1 MSKLFK
7 DKKEYY
13 SLRKFKGVG
22 LASAL
27 VGLSFMSQGVLA
39 EETSVVS
46 PISSSD
52 SVVVS
57 SQADDK
63 EKIEGDVKPTIEV
76 VSPMI
81 TVTPL
86 KETVENKDNLKETVE
101 NKDNLKETAGANK
114 PEEVDVVK
122 PSAES
127 VEEGDKHFITS
138 VLFSE
143 SKPVLEGAVE
153 TSELKE
159 KELVEKLDSS
169 YPKTEAVSTDSAQS
183 TRSRRGKRS
192 TTESPSSTIDLPLSY
207 GSATLPMTFPSVT
220 ETTKIDYTTSS
231 NPSLESDNS
240 DKKVYN
246 NQIESIEKVSTAN
259 KDRHRFRITLKDGQA
274 IPPGGKLVL
283 ATIGGGS
290 PISKE
295 LVIGSETV
303 GTVTEYR
310 PSIDG
315 SKSFKDSLKS
325 STTVKEYVDT
335 FEKMGANNLPVTSLV
350 LEFNSNFSKYNVN
363 RLVEFEINSNTT
375 NLVDYSLVRKR
386 GLSGSSNAVVDSSGT
401 SHTLEKRFTS
411 YLLNPYDSK
420 GIALDT
426 TKSYISV
433 KDAPKGT
440 PVSNE
445 LTIGMDWG
453 YATKPNY
460 LDTVYTPATG
470 SFKVSNRESSAD
482 SIIARKGSL
491 LTYRLPD
498 DSLFATSKY
507 SVGDIVSVTYLDNVL
522 NEERVS
528 SNRFTD
534 TDTDNYVN
542 VEKPAADSSQN
553 RKGFAKFKLVERT
566 DKGYKWELLEDIS
579 MKNSTFY
586 MNTES
591 LTPVEFRSDW
601 VSKFGE
607 TNLKR
612 FLEGTTRSAS
622 SYLGKEQLKA
632 YVTWTSNGVTK
643 DVSTD
648 GLINKN
654 TNLILGESTTGT
666 LKVVHKSDTGEILK
680 AESVVADNK
689 PWYTPVTIDP
699 QNFDGYQFKRSSE
712 VLSTIVGSGTRT
724 IELIYAKPSERVSKE
739 PIPVT
744 YVVDNT
750 KDGNYRNEVV
760 GTPKITTTRTE
771 YIYSADTRT
780 STSKETVTV
789 QEGTPTVVTLGTKPT
804 TEVTYQDFTT
814 RYVADPTRT
823 AGEKF
828 TETAGV
834 RGTTTTE
841 TTYSVNKETG
851 VVTPTKGQP
860 VVVAPKEAV
869 VKVGT
874 KPTVTETSIPVTTK
888 YKADN
893 SIDFGKEE
901 VESQGQAGTR
911 TTTAP
916 KVLNTTNG
924 MVSDGQ
930 PTTKETPI
938 TPKVVKKGTKPKV
951 VETPVNFDT
960 VYEADET
967 KGKGVRTDKV
977 VGVQGKVITTTTYTL
992 NETTGVVTAN
1002 NPTERREE
1010 PTNKVITVGTAPTVT
1025 TKRIAYGVEY
1035 QRDDTVSATSPST
1048 RVQDG
1053 VDGEKRT
1060 TTTYSVN
1067 PKTGVVTDN
1076 SPVETTVAPKP
1087 QIEKLG
1093 TKPEDIITTQ
1103 DFKRTFVADEN
1114 KDLGYR
1120 QVETQGIAGKTVVH
1134 RTYTLPD
1141 NVPPR
1146 EDTSGIGINYEFAV
1160 AIPHD
1165 SEPEVTAPV
1174 TEVTRVGVKPKVE
1187 TQTIAVT
1194 TKYIADESLEF
1205 GKVVATEKGS
1215 EGRVVTTTTYTMNPT
1230 DGTTTAN
1237 KPTVDTTPM
1246 VQRVVKVGVK
1256 KKVVETP
1263 IEFTTRYERDE
1274 TAEAG
1279 KKTPS
1284 VSGIA
1289 GTIITTTTY
1298 TMNPTTGVVTENPST
1313 TVREEPTTAVV
1324 KVGTKEK
1331 VEVTPIPSPVRYESD
1346 TSMEKGSPN
1355 KETKGVDGSST
1366 VTTTYSVDSKTG
1378 FVTETVGSP
1387 IVVKATETVVKVGAK
1402 SKVVVTPIPVEV
1414 EEVVDPDLFEG
1425 DEKVTSNGK
1434 AGSTTTTTEYVV
1446 NPKTG
1451 EITEKDPVVSTVP
1464 MEKKVVHK
1472 GTKKRKAS
1480 VTISYVLKE
1489 TGAALGSATV
1499 LENQQVGSPYNTSVK
1514 VFEPKVEVSE
1524 LPDRTITKT
1533 TTYVLEKEP
1542 ENKSGIVTE
1551 KGVSVVYTYRAM
1563 VREEVVMKESKLTV
1577 NFVLEGSGEK
1587 LHESLVKE
1595 GVRVGDPYVTEPL
1608 ALQDKVEK
1616 RVERNKEVITT
1627 TRYELV
1633 AAPNNAQGTISV
1645 GGTVVDYFYRAVVT
1659 VDEYPTVPNDAPK
1672 TDLPEYT
1679 SSIGTPGIPEVH
1691 DKPTYLG
1698 HVGTPGDSE
1707 VHELP
1712 EFKGGVVPNDAPKV
1726 EIPAYDNG
1734 VVPNYAPIHEVPEY
1748 NEPLGSVPSDA
1759 PQFELPEFKGGV
1771 VPNDAPILEKPEYK
1785 IPTVSEEP
1793 TQPVVPVV
1801 ETPQPQPQ
1809 PQAPQQ
1815 PFVAKE
1821 LPNTG
1826 TSESDKLVALSGF
1839 GLLGLLGLGLNKRKE
1854 D

>member
-76 VSPMI
+76 VNPMI
-81 TVTPL
+81 TVTP
-86 KETVENKDNLKETVE
+86 LKETVE

-433 KDAPKGT
+433 NDAPKGT

-528 SNRFTD
+528 SNRF

-654 TNLILGESTTGT
+654 TNLILGENTTGT

-851 VVTPTKGQP
+851 IVTPTKGQP

-901 VESQGQAGTR
+901 VESQGQVGTR
-911 TTTAP
+911 TTTTP

-930 PTTKETPI
+930 PTTKETPM

-1002 NPTERREE
+1002 NPTERREN
-1010 PTNKVITVGTAPTVT
+1010 PTNKVVTIGTAPTVA
-1025 TKRIAYGVEY
+1025 TKRIAHGVEY
-1035 QRDDTVSATSPST
+1035 QRDDTVSASAAPT
-1048 RVQDG
+1048 RVQNG

-1060 TTTYSVN
+1060 TTTYNVN
-1067 PKTGVVTDN
+1067 PTTGLITEN
-1076 SPVETTVAPKP
+1076 KPVETTVASKP

-1093 TKPEDIITTQ
+1093 TKPEDIVTTQ

-1120 QVETQGIAGKTVVH
+1120 QIETQGVRGKTVVH
-1134 RTYTLPD
+1134 RTYTLPE
-1141 NVPPR
+1141 NVPPV
-1146 EDTSGIGINYEFAV
+1146 EDTGQAINYEFAV

-1165 SEPEVTAPV
+1165 SEPVVTDPV
-1174 TEVTRVGVKPKVE
+1174 NEVTRVGVKPKVE

-1194 TKYIADESLEF
+1194 TKYIADENLEF
-1205 GKVVATEKGS
+1205 GKVVETEKGS

-1274 TAEAG
+1274 TADAG

-1284 VSGIA
+1284 VSGVA
-1289 GTIITTTTY
+1289 GKTITTTTY

-1313 TVREEPTTAVV
+1313 TVREEPTTAV
-1324 KVGTKEK
+1324 
-1331 VEVTPIPSPVRYESD
+1331 I
-1346 TSMEKGSPN
+1346 
-1355 KETKGVDGSST
+1355 
-1366 VTTTYSVDSKTG
+1366 
-1378 FVTETVGSP
+1378 
-1387 IVVKATETVVKVGAK
+1387 KVGAK

-1414 EEVVDPDLFEG
+1414 EEVADPELFEG

-1451 EITEKDPVVSTVP
+1451 EITEKDPVVSIIP
-1464 MEKKVVHK
+1464 MEKKIVHK
-1472 GTKKRKAS
+1472 GTKKRKAT
-1480 VTISYVLKE
+1480 VTISYVLKDN
-1489 TGAALGSATV
+1489 GSSLGSPTV

-1608 ALQDKVEK
+1608 ALKDKVEK

-1633 AAPNNAQGTISV
+1633 ETPSNAKGAISV
-1645 GGTVVDYFYRAVVT
+1645 GGTAVDYFYRAVVK
-1659 VDEYPTVPNDAPK
+1659 VDEYPTIPNNAPK

-1679 SSIGTPGIPEVH
+1679 NPIGTPGIPEVH

-1707 VHELP
+1707 VHDLP
-1712 EFKGGVVPNDAPKV
+1712 EFNGGVVPHDAPKV

-1748 NEPLGSVPSDA
+1748 TEPLGFVPSDA

-1793 TQPVVPVV
+1793 KQPAVPVV
-1801 ETPQPQPQ
+1801 EIPQSQPQ

-1815 PFVAKE
+1815 QFVAKE

-1826 TSESDKLVALSGF
+1826 TSDSDKLVALSGV
-1839 GLLGLLGLGLNKRKE
+1839 GLLGLLGFSFKKRKE

>member
-1 MSKLFK
+1 MG
-7 DKKEYY
+7 DKSTGSVKVKYILDTGEVLKE
-13 SLRKFKGVG
+13 VN
-22 LASAL
+22 
-27 VGLSFMSQGVLA
+27 LA
-39 EETSVVS
+39 ENQPWDTHTVV
-46 PISSSD
+46 
-52 SVVVS
+52 
-57 SQADDK
+57 
-63 EKIEGDVKPTIEV
+63 
-76 VSPMI
+76 
-81 TVTPL
+81 
-86 KETVENKDNLKETVE
+86 
-101 NKDNLKETAGANK
+101 
-114 PEEVDVVK
+114 
-122 PSAES
+122 
-127 VEEGDKHFITS
+127 
-138 VLFSE
+138 
-143 SKPVLEGAVE
+143 
-153 TSELKE
+153 
-159 KELVEKLDSS
+159 
-169 YPKTEAVSTDSAQS
+169 
-183 TRSRRGKRS
+183 
-192 TTESPSSTIDLPLSY
+192 DLP
-207 GSATLPMTFPSVT
+207 
-220 ETTKIDYTTSS
+220 E
-231 NPSLESDNS
+231 
-240 DKKVYN
+240 
-246 NQIESIEKVSTAN
+246 
-259 KDRHRFRITLKDGQA
+259 
-274 IPPGGKLVL
+274 
-283 ATIGGGS
+283 
-290 PISKE
+290 
-295 LVIGSETV
+295 
-303 GTVTEYR
+303 
-310 PSIDG
+310 
-315 SKSFKDSLKS
+315 
-325 STTVKEYVDT
+325 
-335 FEKMGANNLPVTSLV
+335 
-350 LEFNSNFSKYNVN
+350 
-363 RLVEFEINSNTT
+363 
-375 NLVDYSLVRKR
+375 
-386 GLSGSSNAVVDSSGT
+386 
-401 SHTLEKRFTS
+401 
-411 YLLNPYDSK
+411 
-420 GIALDT
+420 
-426 TKSYISV
+426 
-433 KDAPKGT
+433 
-440 PVSNE
+440 
-445 LTIGMDWG
+445 
-453 YATKPNY
+453 
-460 LDTVYTPATG
+460 
-470 SFKVSNRESSAD
+470 
-482 SIIARKGSL
+482 
-491 LTYRLPD
+491 
-498 DSLFATSKY
+498 
-507 SVGDIVSVTYLDNVL
+507 
-522 NEERVS
+522 
-528 SNRFTD
+528 
-534 TDTDNYVN
+534 
-542 VEKPAADSSQN
+542 
-553 RKGFAKFKLVERT
+553 
-566 DKGYKWELLEDIS
+566 
-579 MKNSTFY
+579 
-586 MNTES
+586 
-591 LTPVEFRSDW
+591 
-601 VSKFGE
+601 KFGE
-607 TNLKR
+607 AMLYSTSETGLPNTFVGIGDRTITITYKNPISEEISETPPTKKYVLDNSK
-612 FLEGTTRSAS
+612 EGT
-622 SYLGKEQLKA
+622 YK
-632 YVTWTSNGVTK
+632 
-643 DVSTD
+643 
-648 GLINKN
+648 
-654 TNLILGESTTGT
+654 
-666 LKVVHKSDTGEILK
+666 
-680 AESVVADNK
+680 
-689 PWYTPVTIDP
+689 
-699 QNFDGYQFKRSSE
+699 
-712 VLSTIVGSGTRT
+712 
-724 IELIYAKPSERVSKE
+724 
-739 PIPVT
+739 
-744 YVVDNT
+744 
-750 KDGNYRNEVV
+750 NEVV
-760 GTPKITTTRTE
+760 GTPNKVVR
-771 YIYSADTRT
+771 
-780 STSKETVTV
+780 TVTYKFNKDNGWSEDV
-789 QEGTPTVVTLGTKPT
+789 EDYIDVPGTPTVVTLGTKPT
-804 TEVTYQDFTT
+804 TEVTYQDFSTT
-814 RYVADPTRT
+814 YVADPTRT

-834 RGTTTTE
+834 RGTTTVE

-851 VVTPTKGQP
+851 EVTPTKGQP
-860 VVVAPKEAV
+860 VVVAPRNAV

-874 KPTVTETSIPVTTK
+874 KPTVTEKPINFTT
-888 YKADN
+888 
-893 SIDFGKEE
+893 
-901 VESQGQAGTR
+901 
-911 TTTAP
+911 
-916 KVLNTTNG
+916 L
-924 MVSDGQ
+924 
-930 PTTKETPI
+930 
-938 TPKVVKKGTKPKV
+938 
-951 VETPVNFDT
+951 
-960 VYEADET
+960 YEADET

-977 VGVQGKVITTTTYTL
+977 AGVQGKVITTTTYTL
-992 NETTGVVTAN
+992 DESTGNVTAN

-1010 PTNKVITVGTAPTVT
+1010 PTNKVVTVGTAPTVT

-1053 VDGEKRT
+1053 VDGEKRIT
-1060 TTTYSVN
+1060 VTYSVN
-1067 PKTGVVTDN
+1067 PTSGVVTDN
-1076 SPVETTVAPKP
+1076 APVETTVAPKP

-1093 TKPEDIITTQ
+1093 TKPEDIVTTQ

-1114 KDLGYR
+1114 KDLGHR
-1120 QVETQGIAGKTVVH
+1120 QVETQGVAGKTVVH

-1146 EDTSGIGINYEFAV
+1146 EETSGIGINYEFAV

-1165 SEPEVTAPV
+1165 SEPVVTDPV
-1174 TEVTRVGVKPKVE
+1174 NEVTRVGVKPKVE
-1187 TQTIAVT
+1187 IQTIAVT

-1205 GKVVATEKGS
+1205 GKVVETEKGS

-1230 DGTTTAN
+1230 DGTSTAN
-1237 KPTVDTTPM
+1237 KPTVETTPM

-1748 NEPLGSVPSDA
+1748 NEPLGSVPSDT

-1771 VPNDAPILEKPEYK
+1771 VPNDAPILEKPKYK

-1793 TQPVVPVV
+1793 KQPVVPVV
-1801 ETPQPQPQ
+1801 EIPQSQLQ

-1815 PFVAKE
+1815 HFVAKE

-1826 TSESDKLVALSGF
+1826 TSDSDKLVALSGV
-1839 GLLGLLGLGLNKRKE
+1839 GLLGLLGFSFKKRKE
-1854 D
+1854 N

>member
-1 MSKLFK
+1 MSKMFR

-13 SLRKFKGVG
+13 SLRKFKGIG

-27 VGLSFMSQGVLA
+27 VGLAFLSPSVLA
-39 EETSVVS
+39 EETATPSAPAGEVGVVA
-46 PISSSD
+46 PTTEPNKVETTNTSSTSE
-52 SVVVS
+52 S
-57 SQADDK
+57 SK
-63 EKIEGDVKPTIEV
+63 
-76 VSPMI
+76 
-81 TVTPL
+81 
-86 KETVENKDNLKETVE
+86 VENNSVAPEV
-101 NKDNLKETAGANK
+101 ANVGNTSLVTGGSAK
-114 PEEVDVVK
+114 PEEVAKPAEVVTPEVSVSPVTPSSPKAEESSQDAK
-122 PSAES
+122 PALNEGTTKPNKQDS
-127 VEEGDKHFITS
+127 VE
-138 VLFSE
+138 
-143 SKPVLEGAVE
+143 
-153 TSELKE
+153 
-159 KELVEKLDSS
+159 SS
-169 YPKTEAVSTDSAQS
+169 QPA
-183 TRSRRGKRS
+183 RSRRGKRDVSSSEES
-192 TTESPSSTIDLPLSY
+192 TTGNIKLFGLD
-207 GSATLPMTFPSVT
+207 GDNATLVPATGREVVT
-220 ETTKIDYTTSS
+220 AIDYTDGS
-231 NPSLESDNS
+231 NPQKAPVGDN
-240 DKKVYN
+240 YN
-246 NQIESIEKVSTAN
+246 NQISKVEILSTSTS
-259 KDRHRFRITLKDGQA
+259 RVRVRVSLVDGET
-274 IPPGGKLVL
+274 IPEGGKIQL
-283 ATIGGGS
+283 ASLGASSFDSNKLLMNSTVVGS
-290 PISKE
+290 GLISASSPNNK
-295 LVIGSETV
+295 LSP
-303 GTVTEYR
+303 R
-310 PSIDG
+310 
-315 SKSFKDSLKS
+315 KDLESSLKS
-325 STTVKEYVDT
+325 AATVEEYLSILKGLKRFDYPVS
-335 FEKMGANNLPVTSLV
+335 MINLTMNSSFSSYNKNRV
-350 LEFNSNFSKYNVN
+350 LEFELTTTSSTIYDSLALKSEDLSKDGIYNSVGSLERPSKETLGYIINPYDNSKIMNLRPFSGGASVHTPYKDSRPVNDNLKMLDSSSFSVSSLPYFLTSANLYPLNGLGIDGGVPSSTRNRLSAGDYIKTSLTNDSIFKSDISHKVGDVVEVSVRNSSPSKISVESSQRFSDTDKYVVEKITTTGYSYEDTKVRL
-363 RLVEFEINSNTT
+363 RLVELT
-375 NLVDYSLVRKR
+375 
-386 GLSGSSNAVVDSSGT
+386 
-401 SHTLEKRFTS
+401 
-411 YLLNPYDSK
+411 
-420 GIALDT
+420 DT
-426 TKSYISV
+426 TI
-433 KDAPKGT
+433 
-440 PVSNE
+440 
-445 LTIGMDWG
+445 
-453 YATKPNY
+453 
-460 LDTVYTPATG
+460 
-470 SFKVSNRESSAD
+470 
-482 SIIARKGSL
+482 
-491 LTYRLPD
+491 
-498 DSLFATSKY
+498 
-507 SVGDIVSVTYLDNVL
+507 
-522 NEERVS
+522 
-528 SNRFTD
+528 
-534 TDTDNYVN
+534 
-542 VEKPAADSSQN
+542 
-553 RKGFAKFKLVERT
+553 
-566 DKGYKWELLEDIS
+566 KWELLDDVKLTKDQLYMGLNREFFNYSLREDWIS
-579 MKNSTFY
+579 RFGKDSLLNYLKSGGDPSKYTDNSKFK
-586 MNTES
+586 
-591 LTPVEFRSDW
+591 LTSEFSENGTPHSKDSYGSISRNPNIVWGDKSTGSVKVKYVLDTGELLKEVNLVENQPWDTRTVVDLPE
-601 VSKFGE
+601 KFGE
-607 TNLKR
+607 AMLYSTSETGLPNTLVGIGDRTITVTYKNPISEEISETPPTKKYV
-612 FLEGTTRSAS
+612 LDNSKEGT
-622 SYLGKEQLKA
+622 YK
-632 YVTWTSNGVTK
+632 
-643 DVSTD
+643 
-648 GLINKN
+648 
-654 TNLILGESTTGT
+654 
-666 LKVVHKSDTGEILK
+666 
-680 AESVVADNK
+680 
-689 PWYTPVTIDP
+689 
-699 QNFDGYQFKRSSE
+699 
-712 VLSTIVGSGTRT
+712 
-724 IELIYAKPSERVSKE
+724 
-739 PIPVT
+739 
-744 YVVDNT
+744 
-750 KDGNYRNEVV
+750 NEVV
-760 GTPKITTTRTE
+760 GTPNKVVR
-771 YIYSADTRT
+771 
-780 STSKETVTV
+780 TVTYKFNKDSGWSEDIEDYIDV
-789 QEGTPTVVTLGTKPT
+789 PGTPTVVTLGTKPT

-851 VVTPTKGQP
+851 IVTPTKGQP
-860 VVVAPKEAV
+860 VVVAPKDAV

-901 VESQGQAGTR
+901 VESQGQVGTR
-911 TTTAP
+911 TTTTP

-930 PTTKETPI
+930 PTTKETPM

-1002 NPTERREE
+1002 NPTERREN
-1010 PTNKVITVGTAPTVT
+1010 PTNKVVTIGTAPTVA
-1025 TKRIAYGVEY
+1025 TKRIAHGVEY
-1035 QRDDTVSATSPST
+1035 QRDDTVSASAAPT
-1048 RVQDG
+1048 RVQNG

-1060 TTTYSVN
+1060 TTTYNVN
-1067 PKTGVVTDN
+1067 PTTGLITEN
-1076 SPVETTVAPKP
+1076 KPVETTVASKP

-1093 TKPEDIITTQ
+1093 TKPEDIVTTQ

-1120 QVETQGIAGKTVVH
+1120 QIETQGVRGKTVVH
-1134 RTYTLPD
+1134 RTYTLPE
-1141 NVPPR
+1141 NVPPV
-1146 EDTSGIGINYEFAV
+1146 EDNGQAINYEFAV

-1165 SEPEVTAPV
+1165 SEPVVTVPV
-1174 TEVTRVGVKPKVE
+1174 NEVTRVGVKPKVE

-1194 TKYIADESLEF
+1194 TKYIADENLEF
-1205 GKVVATEKGS
+1205 GKVVETEKGS

-1274 TAEAG
+1274 TADAG

-1284 VSGIA
+1284 VSGVA
-1289 GTIITTTTY
+1289 GKTITTTTY

-1313 TVREEPTTAVV
+1313 TVREEPTTAV
-1324 KVGTKEK
+1324 
-1331 VEVTPIPSPVRYESD
+1331 I
-1346 TSMEKGSPN
+1346 
-1355 KETKGVDGSST
+1355 
-1366 VTTTYSVDSKTG
+1366 
-1378 FVTETVGSP
+1378 
-1387 IVVKATETVVKVGAK
+1387 KVGAK

-1414 EEVVDPDLFEG
+1414 EEVADPELFEG

-1451 EITEKDPVVSTVP
+1451 EITEKDPVVSIIP
-1464 MEKKVVHK
+1464 MEKKIVHK
-1472 GTKKRKAS
+1472 GTKKRKAT
-1480 VTISYVLKE
+1480 VTISYVLKDN
-1489 TGAALGSATV
+1489 GSSLGSPTV

-1608 ALQDKVEK
+1608 ALKDKVEK

-1633 AAPNNAQGTISV
+1633 ETPSNAKGAISV
-1645 GGTVVDYFYRAVVT
+1645 GGTAVDYFYRAVVK
-1659 VDEYPTVPNDAPK
+1659 VDEYPTIPNDAPK

-1679 SSIGTPGIPEVH
+1679 NPIGTPGIPEVH

-1712 EFKGGVVPNDAPKV
+1712 EFNGGVVPNDAPKV

-1748 NEPLGSVPSDA
+1748 TEPLGFVPSDA

-1793 TQPVVPVV
+1793 KQPAVPVV
-1801 ETPQPQPQ
+1801 EIPQSQPQ

-1815 PFVAKE
+1815 QFVAKE

-1826 TSESDKLVALSGF
+1826 TSDSDKLVALSGV
-1839 GLLGLLGLGLNKRKE
+1839 GLLGLLGFSFKKRKE

>member
-1 MSKLFK
+1 MKFK

-27 VGLSFMSQGVLA
+27 VGLVFLSPSVLA
-39 EETSVVS
+39 EETVNPSAPVGEVGVVAHTAEPNKVETS
-46 PISSSD
+46 NTLTSSESSKVENIS
-52 SVVVS
+52 
-57 SQADDK
+57 
-63 EKIEGDVKPTIEV
+63 
-76 VSPMI
+76 
-81 TVTPL
+81 VTP
-86 KETVENKDNLKETVE
+86 EV
-101 NKDNLKETAGANK
+101 ANIGNTSTTSEGSVK
-114 PEEVDVVK
+114 PEEVAKPAEVVNPKVSVSPVTPSSPKAEESSQDAK
-122 PSAES
+122 PALNEGTTEPNKQDS
-127 VEEGDKHFITS
+127 VE
-138 VLFSE
+138 
-143 SKPVLEGAVE
+143 
-153 TSELKE
+153 
-159 KELVEKLDSS
+159 SS
-169 YPKTEAVSTDSAQS
+169 QP

-192 TTESPSSTIDLPLSY
+192 TSESPSSTIDLPLSY
-207 GSATLPMTFPSVT
+207 GNVTLPMTFPSVT

-259 KDRHRFRITLKDGQA
+259 KDSHRFRIKLKDGQA

-303 GTVTEYR
+303 GKVTEYR

-315 SKSFKDSLKS
+315 GKSFKDSLKS

-433 KDAPKGT
+433 NDAPKGT

-534 TDTDNYVN
+534 TDNYVN

-566 DKGYKWELLEDIS
+566 DKGYKWELIEDIS

-607 TNLKR
+607 ANLKR

-654 TNLILGESTTGT
+654 TNLILGENTTGT

-739 PIPVT
+739 PISVT

-851 VVTPTKGQP
+851 IVTPTKGQP

-911 TTTAP
+911 TTTTP

-930 PTTKETPI
+930 PTTKETPM

-1002 NPTERREE
+1002 NPTERREN
-1010 PTNKVITVGTAPTVT
+1010 PTNKVVTIGTAPTVA
-1025 TKRIAYGVEY
+1025 TKRIAHGVEY
-1035 QRDDTVSATSPST
+1035 QRDDTVSASAAPT
-1048 RVQDG
+1048 RVQNG

-1060 TTTYSVN
+1060 TTTYNVN
-1067 PKTGVVTDN
+1067 PTTGLITEN
-1076 SPVETTVAPKP
+1076 KPVETTVASKP

-1093 TKPEDIITTQ
+1093 TKPEDIVTTQ

-1120 QVETQGIAGKTVVH
+1120 QIETQGVQGKTVVH
-1134 RTYTLPD
+1134 RTYTLPE
-1141 NVPPR
+1141 NVPPV
-1146 EDTSGIGINYEFAV
+1146 EDNGQAINYEFAV
-1160 AIPHD
+1160 AIPRD
-1165 SEPEVTAPV
+1165 SEPVVTAPV
-1174 TEVTRVGVKPKVE
+1174 NEIVRVGAKDKVVTEKLEPKV
-1187 TQTIAVT
+1187 VY
-1194 TKYIADESLEF
+1194 TKDS
-1205 GKVVATEKGS
+1205 TREKGS
-1215 EGRVVTTTTYTMNPT
+1215 ENVTETGKAGTKVTTTTYTVNEKTGKVEEHVGQPVVT
-1230 DGTTTAN
+1230 NATNT
-1237 KPTVDTTPM
+1237 
-1246 VQRVVKVGVK
+1246 VVKVAAKDKVTYVK
-1256 KKVVETP
+1256 KGNDVVKVTTVYTVNETNGTITEQSSEEVVTKDGAKDKVVTEKLELKVVYTKDS
-1263 IEFTTRYERDE
+1263 TREKGSE
-1274 TAEAG
+1274 NVTEKG
-1279 KKTPS
+1279 K
-1284 VSGIA
+1284 A
-1289 GTIITTTTY
+1289 GTKVTTTTY
-1298 TMNPTTGVVTENPST
+1298 TVNEKTGKVEEHVGEPVLTNATNTIVKVAAQDKVTYVKKGND
-1313 TVREEPTTAVV
+1313 VV
-1324 KVGTKEK
+1324 KVTT
-1331 VEVTPIPSPVRYESD
+1331 VYTV
-1346 TSMEKGSPN
+1346 N
-1355 KETKGVDGSST
+1355 ETNGNITEQSS
-1366 VTTTYSVDSKTG
+1366 
-1378 FVTETVGSP
+1378 
-1387 IVVKATETVVKVGAK
+1387 
-1402 SKVVVTPIPVEV
+1402 
-1414 EEVVDPDLFEG
+1414 EEVVEQN
-1425 DEKVTSNGK
+1425 VTPTNNTRVDG
-1434 AGSTTTTTEYVV
+1434 
-1446 NPKTG
+1446 
-1451 EITEKDPVVSTVP
+1451 PV
-1464 MEKKVVHK
+1464 
-1472 GTKKRKAS
+1472 
-1480 VTISYVLKE
+1480 Y
-1489 TGAALGSATV
+1489 SA
-1499 LENQQVGSPYNTSVK
+1499 PI
-1514 VFEPKVEVSE
+1514 
-1524 LPDRTITKT
+1524 R
-1533 TTYVLEKEP
+1533 
-1542 ENKSGIVTE
+1542 
-1551 KGVSVVYTYRAM
+1551 
-1563 VREEVVMKESKLTV
+1563 
-1577 NFVLEGSGEK
+1577 
-1587 LHESLVKE
+1587 
-1595 GVRVGDPYVTEPL
+1595 
-1608 ALQDKVEK
+1608 
-1616 RVERNKEVITT
+1616 
-1627 TRYELV
+1627 
-1633 AAPNNAQGTISV
+1633 
-1645 GGTVVDYFYRAVVT
+1645 
-1659 VDEYPTVPNDAPK
+1659 
-1672 TDLPEYT
+1672 
-1679 SSIGTPGIPEVH
+1679 
-1691 DKPTYLG
+1691 
-1698 HVGTPGDSE
+1698 
-1707 VHELP
+1707 
-1712 EFKGGVVPNDAPKV
+1712 VVPTAVN
-1726 EIPAYDNG
+1726 N
-1734 VVPNYAPIHEVPEY
+1734 
-1748 NEPLGSVPSDA
+1748 LGSVQSKVDI
-1759 PQFELPEFKGGV
+1759 GSTNV
-1771 VPNDAPILEKPEYK
+1771 EKES
-1785 IPTVSEEP
+1785 V
-1793 TQPVVPVV
+1793 
-1801 ETPQPQPQ
+1801 
-1809 PQAPQQ
+1809 
-1815 PFVAKE
+1815 

-1826 TSESDKLVALSGF
+1826 GGDSSVLS
-1839 GLLGLLGLGLNKRKE
+1839 LLGGLSLTSILGLSSKKRKDE
-1854 D
+1854 K

>member
-63 EKIEGDVKPTIEV
+63 EKIEGDVKPIIEV

-81 TVTPL
+81 TVTP
-86 KETVENKDNLKETVE
+86 LKETVE

-433 KDAPKGT
+433 NDAPKGT

-528 SNRFTD
+528 SNRF

-654 TNLILGESTTGT
+654 TNLILGENTTGT

-851 VVTPTKGQP
+851 IVTPT
-860 VVVAPKEAV
+860 
-869 VKVGT
+869 
-874 KPTVTETSIPVTTK
+874 
-888 YKADN
+888 
-893 SIDFGKEE
+893 
-901 VESQGQAGTR
+901 
-911 TTTAP
+911 
-916 KVLNTTNG
+916 
-924 MVSDGQ
+924 
-930 PTTKETPI
+930 

-1002 NPTERREE
+1002 NPTERREN
-1010 PTNKVITVGTAPTVT
+1010 PTNKVVTIGTAPTVA
-1025 TKRIAYGVEY
+1025 TKRIAHGVEY
-1035 QRDDTVSATSPST
+1035 QRDDTVSASAAPT
-1048 RVQDG
+1048 RVQNG

-1060 TTTYSVN
+1060 TTTYNVN
-1067 PKTGVVTDN
+1067 PTTGLITEN
-1076 SPVETTVAPKP
+1076 KPVETTVASKP

-1093 TKPEDIITTQ
+1093 TKPEGIVTTQ

-1114 KDLGYR
+1114 KNLGYR
-1120 QVETQGIAGKTVVH
+1120 QIETQGVRGKTVVH
-1134 RTYTLPD
+1134 RTYTLPE
-1141 NVPPR
+1141 NVPPV
-1146 EDTSGIGINYEFAV
+1146 EDNGQAINYEFAV

-1165 SEPEVTAPV
+1165 SEPVVTDPV
-1174 TEVTRVGVKPKVE
+1174 NEVTRVGVKPKVE

-1194 TKYIADESLEF
+1194 TKYIADENLEF
-1205 GKVVATEKGS
+1205 GKVVETEKGS

-1274 TAEAG
+1274 TADAG

-1284 VSGIA
+1284 VSGVA
-1289 GTIITTTTY
+1289 GKTITTTTY

-1313 TVREEPTTAVV
+1313 TVREEPTTAV
-1324 KVGTKEK
+1324 
-1331 VEVTPIPSPVRYESD
+1331 I
-1346 TSMEKGSPN
+1346 
-1355 KETKGVDGSST
+1355 
-1366 VTTTYSVDSKTG
+1366 
-1378 FVTETVGSP
+1378 
-1387 IVVKATETVVKVGAK
+1387 KVGAK

-1414 EEVVDPDLFEG
+1414 EEVADPELFEG

-1451 EITEKDPVVSTVP
+1451 EITEKDPVVSIIP
-1464 MEKKVVHK
+1464 MEKKIVHK
-1472 GTKKRKAS
+1472 GTKKRKAT
-1480 VTISYVLKE
+1480 VTISYVLKDN
-1489 TGAALGSATV
+1489 GSSLGSPTV

-1608 ALQDKVEK
+1608 ALKDKVEK

-1633 AAPNNAQGTISV
+1633 ETPSNAKGAISV
-1645 GGTVVDYFYRAVVT
+1645 GGTAVDYFYRAVVK
-1659 VDEYPTVPNDAPK
+1659 VDEYPTIPNDAPK

-1679 SSIGTPGIPEVH
+1679 NPIGTPGIPEVH

-1712 EFKGGVVPNDAPKV
+1712 EFNGGVVPNDAPKV

-1748 NEPLGSVPSDA
+1748 TEPLGFVPSDA

-1793 TQPVVPVV
+1793 KQPAVPVV
-1801 ETPQPQPQ
+1801 EIPQSQPQ

-1815 PFVAKE
+1815 QFVAKE

-1826 TSESDKLVALSGF
+1826 TSDSDKLVALSGV
-1839 GLLGLLGLGLNKRKE
+1839 GLLGLLGFSFKKRKE

>member
-27 VGLSFMSQGVLA
+27 VGLAFLSPSVMA
-39 EETSVVS
+39 EEVATSNTPTGDVSVVS
-46 PISSSD
+46 SSSETAPVTSENTIVGTTNTTSEAVKEGSVVSETVVANNSATTVTDKPVEISSS
-52 SVVVS
+52 VVS
-57 SQADDK
+57 DSTKVESPKLEEAPLDK
-63 EKIEGDVKPTIEV
+63 QTFEGTLTDKSNEPT
-76 VSPMI
+76 VSEP
-81 TVTPL
+81 
-86 KETVENKDNLKETVE
+86 N
-101 NKDNLKETAGANK
+101 
-114 PEEVDVVK
+114 
-122 PSAES
+122 
-127 VEEGDKHFITS
+127 
-138 VLFSE
+138 
-143 SKPVLEGAVE
+143 
-153 TSELKE
+153 
-159 KELVEKLDSS
+159 
-169 YPKTEAVSTDSAQS
+169 QS
-183 TRSRRGKRS
+183 IRSRRGKRDVS
-192 TTESPSSTIDLPLSY
+192 SSSIPMRTYYSSTEY
-207 GSATLPMTFPSVT
+207 VT
-220 ETTKIDYTTSS
+220 TDSSNIQEVNKIDYTTSK
-231 NPSLESDNS
+231 NPSPVEA
-240 DKKVYN
+240 DKGIYN
-246 NQIESIEKVSTAN
+246 NQIESIEQLPAN
-259 KDRHRFRITLKDGQA
+259 NQDVYRFRVKLKDGES
-274 IPPGGKLVL
+274 IPDGGKLLLSSLGLKGPVSADL
-283 ATIGGGS
+283 FIGTD
-290 PISKE
+290 K
-295 LVIGSETV
+295 V
-303 GTVTEYR
+303 GAIKTYSADYNPDSITER
-310 PSIDG
+310 LNNV
-315 SKSFKDSLKS
+315 KD
-325 STTVKEYVDT
+325 VDSYIAL
-335 FEKMGANNLPVTSLV
+335 FESMKPTDQPLTSLV
-350 LEFNSNFSKYNVN
+350 FEFNKQFSAYNKNRVVEFELNWSKYNVVN
-363 RLVEFEINSNTT
+363 RLIKSKDSANNVITGTNGVEHTPEK
-375 NLVDYSLVRKR
+375 SLK
-386 GLSGSSNAVVDSSGT
+386 G
-401 SHTLEKRFTS
+401 
-411 YLLNPYDSK
+411 YLLNPYDTK
-420 GIALDT
+420 AITAGTTVNLVQLDSPPQT
-426 TKSYISV
+426 FSYANNLWIS
-433 KDAPKGT
+433 
-440 PVSNE
+440 S
-445 LTIGMDWG
+445 DWVG
-453 YATKPNY
+453 VTKPYYFDDFFISAPTKFEVLNRD
-460 LDTVYTPATG
+460 LSSSPIVGHANDT
-470 SFKVSNRESSAD
+470 FKFEVPEN
-482 SIIARKGSL
+482 
-491 LTYRLPD
+491 
-498 DSLFATSKY
+498 SLFATTGY
-507 SVGDIVSVTYLDNVL
+507 NVGDIVELDGRDFTTPKKEVTPD
-522 NEERVS
+522 
-528 SNRFTD
+528 RFTNSNKFATTKTGEYKTRKIKVRFQLVEK
-534 TDTDNYVN
+534 TDRSYTWKLVDDLVLENAQLDMN
-542 VEKPAADSSQN
+542 VEKLFPFQP
-553 RKGFAKFKLVERT
+553 RR
-566 DKGYKWELLEDIS
+566 
-579 MKNSTFY
+579 
-586 MNTES
+586 
-591 LTPVEFRSDW
+591 DW
-601 VSKFGE
+601 MSRFGE
-607 TNLKR
+607 NKLKEFLSGTSRNGSPYLTNNQLQST
-612 FLEGTTRSAS
+612 LTTNIGGVVKS
-622 SYLGKEQLKA
+622 STGKGE
-632 YVTWTSNGVTK
+632 
-643 DVSTD
+643 
-648 GLINKN
+648 IHKN
-654 TNLILGESTTGT
+654 VNILFGEATTGSV
-666 LKVVHKSDTGEILK
+666 KVVHKTDAGVTLK
-680 AESVVADNK
+680 EEVVATNK
-689 PWYTPVTIDP
+689 PWYTPINLDP
-699 QNFDGYQFKRSSE
+699 STFEGYQFVSSSE
-712 VLSTIVGSGTRT
+712 TLSTLVGQGDRT
-724 IELIYAKPSERVSKE
+724 IELVYAKPSETVDRDYLPTKY
-739 PIPVT
+739 I
-744 YVVDNT
+744 VDNT
-750 KDGNYRNEVV
+750 KDGTYRNIVEGSPTV
-760 GTPKITTTRTE
+760 TTVRKE
-771 YIYSADTRT
+771 YIYSPTTRT
-780 STSKETVTV
+780 STPKYTTTKV
-789 QEGTPTVVTLGTKPT
+789 EGRPMVVTIGSKPT
-804 TEVTYQDFTT
+804 TEVTYQDFSTT
-814 RYVADPTRT
+814 YVADPTRT

-834 RGTTTTE
+834 RGTTTVE

-860 VVVAPKEAV
+860 VVVAPRNAV

-874 KPTVTETSIPVTTK
+874 KPTVTETTIPVTTK
-888 YKADN
+888 YKADT

-901 VESQGQAGTR
+901 VESQGQVGTR
-911 TTTAP
+911 TTTVP
-916 KVLNTTNG
+916 KVLNTQDG
-924 MVSDGQ
+924 AVSDGQ
-930 PTTKETPI
+930 PTTQETPM
-938 TPKVVKKGTKPKV
+938 TPKVVKKGTKPTVTEKSI
-951 VETPVNFDT
+951 NFTT

-977 VGVQGKVITTTTYTL
+977 AGAQGKVITTTTYTL
-992 NETTGVVTAN
+992 NESTGNVTAN
-1002 NPTERREE
+1002 SPTERREE
-1010 PTNKVITVGTAPTVT
+1010 PKNKVVTVGTAPTVT

-1060 TTTYSVN
+1060 TVTYSVN
-1067 PKTGVVTDN
+1067 PTSGVVTDN

-1093 TKPEDIITTQ
+1093 TKPEDIVTTQ
-1103 DFKRTFVADEN
+1103 DFKRTFVADETKN
-1114 KDLGYR
+1114 LGYR

-1146 EDTSGIGINYEFAV
+1146 EETSGIGINYEFAV

-1165 SEPEVTAPV
+1165 SEPEITAPV
-1174 TEVTRVGVKPKVE
+1174 NEVTRVGVKPKVE

-1205 GKVVATEKGS
+1205 GKVVETEKGS

-1230 DGTTTAN
+1230 AGTTAAN

-1274 TAEAG
+1274 TADAG

-1284 VSGIA
+1284 VSGVA
-1289 GTIITTTTY
+1289 GKTITTTTY
-1298 TMNPTTGVVTENPST
+1298 TMNPTTGIVTENPST
-1313 TVREEPTTAVV
+1313 TVREEPTTA
-1324 KVGTKEK
+1324 
-1331 VEVTPIPSPVRYESD
+1331 
-1346 TSMEKGSPN
+1346 
-1355 KETKGVDGSST
+1355 
-1366 VTTTYSVDSKTG
+1366 
-1378 FVTETVGSP
+1378 
-1387 IVVKATETVVKVGAK
+1387 VVKVGAK

-1414 EEVVDPDLFEG
+1414 EEVADPELFEE

-1608 ALQDKVEK
+1608 ALKDKVEK

-1633 AAPNNAQGTISV
+1633 ETPSNAKGAISV

-1659 VDEYPTVPNDAPK
+1659 VDEYPTIPNDAPK

-1679 SSIGTPGIPEVH
+1679 NPIGTPGIPEVH

-1712 EFKGGVVPNDAPKV
+1712 EFKGGVVPNDAPRV

-1748 NEPLGSVPSDA
+1748 NEPIGSVPSDA

-1793 TQPVVPVV
+1793 KQPVAPVV

-1809 PQAPQQ
+1809 PQVPQQ

-1826 TSESDKLVALSGF
+1826 TSESDKLVALSGL
-1839 GLLGLLGLGLNKRKE
+1839 GLLGLLGFGFKKRKE

>member
-1 MSKLFK
+1 MGVNISEVSKPKERLVIDALKLDTSDRNSNISTKPYFLTSAFAPYPSSFNILLGVPSDTKVRLSAGDYVKATLSDNNIFK
-7 DKKEYY
+7 PDIKYK
-13 SLRKFKGVG
+13 VG
-22 LASAL
+22 D
-27 VGLSFMSQGVLA
+27 
-39 EETSVVS
+39 VVS
-46 PISSSD
+46 
-52 SVVVS
+52 VS
-57 SQADDK
+57 NFQY
-63 EKIEGDVKPTIEV
+63 
-76 VSPMI
+76 
-81 TVTPL
+81 TPA
-86 KETVENKDNLKETVE
+86 KETY
-101 NKDNLKETAGANK
+101 
-114 PEEVDVVK
+114 
-122 PSAES
+122 
-127 VEEGDKHFITS
+127 
-138 VLFSE
+138 
-143 SKPVLEGAVE
+143 
-153 TSELKE
+153 E
-159 KELVEKLDSS
+159 KSPRFTDSS
-169 YPKTEAVSTDSAQS
+169 RY
-183 TRSRRGKRS
+183 
-192 TTESPSSTIDLPLSY
+192 
-207 GSATLPMTFPSVT
+207 FT
-220 ETTKIDYTTSS
+220 ETTNYSESSS
-231 NPSLESDNS
+231 N
-240 DKKVYN
+240 
-246 NQIESIEKVSTAN
+246 
-259 KDRHRFRITLKDGQA
+259 
-274 IPPGGKLVL
+274 
-283 ATIGGGS
+283 GS
-290 PISKE
+290 PKVR
-295 LVIGSETV
+295 L
-303 GTVTEYR
+303 
-310 PSIDG
+310 
-315 SKSFKDSLKS
+315 
-325 STTVKEYVDT
+325 
-335 FEKMGANNLPVTSLV
+335 
-350 LEFNSNFSKYNVN
+350 
-363 RLVEFEINSNTT
+363 RLVELT
-375 NLVDYSLVRKR
+375 
-386 GLSGSSNAVVDSSGT
+386 
-401 SHTLEKRFTS
+401 
-411 YLLNPYDSK
+411 
-420 GIALDT
+420 DT
-426 TKSYISV
+426 TI
-433 KDAPKGT
+433 
-440 PVSNE
+440 
-445 LTIGMDWG
+445 
-453 YATKPNY
+453 
-460 LDTVYTPATG
+460 
-470 SFKVSNRESSAD
+470 
-482 SIIARKGSL
+482 
-491 LTYRLPD
+491 
-498 DSLFATSKY
+498 
-507 SVGDIVSVTYLDNVL
+507 
-522 NEERVS
+522 
-528 SNRFTD
+528 
-534 TDTDNYVN
+534 
-542 VEKPAADSSQN
+542 
-553 RKGFAKFKLVERT
+553 
-566 DKGYKWELLEDIS
+566 KWELLDDI
-579 MKNSTFY
+579 KL
-586 MNTES
+586 EKEKLS
-591 LTPVEFRSDW
+591 LSLNGSEGELFSYKLRDDW
-601 VSKFGE
+601 VSRFGSSELLAYLKTGKYNGKTNFEGVDKF
-607 TNLKR
+607 K
-612 FLEGTTRSAS
+612 TTFEFSENS
-622 SYLGKEQLKA
+622 TPK
-632 YVTWTSNGVTK
+632 TSVVYGAISENVNIVYG
-643 DVSTD
+643 D
-648 GLINKN
+648 
-654 TNLILGESTTGT
+654 STTGSVKVKYVLDDGT
-666 LKVVHKSDTGEILK
+666 VLKEVVL
-680 AESVVADNK
+680 AENK
-689 PWYTPVTIDP
+689 PWDTKVTVDLPPKFGDAVLYETSETGLSNTLVGTTDRTIIVTYKKPV
-699 QNFDGYQFKRSSE
+699 SE
-712 VLSTIVGSGTRT
+712 VIR
-724 IELIYAKPSERVSKE
+724 SEPPKLVYKADETKE
-739 PIPVT
+739 
-744 YVVDNT
+744 
-750 KDGNYRNEVV
+750 RSFREEVV
-760 GTPKITTTRTE
+760 GTPKTMTRT
-771 YIYSADTRT
+771 
-780 STSKETVTV
+780 VTYDFNEV
-789 QEGTPTVVTLGTKPT
+789 TGGSQENEDYVENEGTPTVVTLGTKPT
-804 TEVTYQDFTT
+804 TEVTYQDFSTT
-814 RYVADPTRT
+814 YVADPTRT

-834 RGTTTTE
+834 RGTTTVE

-860 VVVAPKEAV
+860 VVVAPRNAV

-874 KPTVTETSIPVTTK
+874 KPTVTEK
-888 YKADN
+888 
-893 SIDFGKEE
+893 
-901 VESQGQAGTR
+901 
-911 TTTAP
+911 
-916 KVLNTTNG
+916 
-924 MVSDGQ
+924 
-930 PTTKETPI
+930 PI
-938 TPKVVKKGTKPKV
+938 
-951 VETPVNFDT
+951 NFTT
-960 VYEADET
+960 VYETDAT

-977 VGVQGKVITTTTYTL
+977 AGVQGKVITTTTYTL
-992 NETTGVVTAN
+992 DKATGNVTAN

-1010 PTNKVITVGTAPTVT
+1010 PTNKVVTVGTAPTVT

-1053 VDGEKRT
+1053 ADGEKRT
-1060 TTTYSVN
+1060 TVTYSVN
-1067 PKTGVVTDN
+1067 PTSGVVTDN
-1076 SPVETTVAPKP
+1076 APVETTVAPKP

-1093 TKPEDIITTQ
+1093 TKPEDIVTTQ
-1103 DFKRTFVADEN
+1103 DFKRTFVADETKN
-1114 KDLGYR
+1114 PGYR

-1146 EDTSGIGINYEFAV
+1146 EETSGIGINYEFAV

-1174 TEVTRVGVKPKVE
+1174 NEVTRVGVKPKVE

-1205 GKVVATEKGS
+1205 GKVVETEKGS

-1230 DGTTTAN
+1230 AGTTAVN

-1608 ALQDKVEK
+1608 ALKDKVEK

-1633 AAPNNAQGTISV
+1633 ETPSNAKGTISV
-1645 GGTVVDYFYRAVVT
+1645 GGTVVDYFYRAVVK
-1659 VDEYPTVPNDAPK
+1659 VDEYPTIPNDAPK

-1679 SSIGTPGIPEVH
+1679 SPIGTPGIPEVH

-1712 EFKGGVVPNDAPKV
+1712 EFNGGVVPNDAPKV

-1734 VVPNYAPIHEVPEY
+1734 VVPNYAPIHEVSEY
-1748 NEPLGSVPSDA
+1748 TEPLGFVPSDA

-1793 TQPVVPVV
+1793 KQPAVSVV
-1801 ETPQPQPQ
+1801 EIPQSQPQ

-1815 PFVAKE
+1815 QFVAKE

-1826 TSESDKLVALSGF
+1826 TSDSDKLVALSGV
-1839 GLLGLLGLGLNKRKE
+1839 GLLGLLGFGFKKRKE

>member
-27 VGLSFMSQGVLA
+27 VGLAFLSPSVMA
-39 EETSVVS
+39 EEVATSNTPTGDVSVVS
-46 PISSSD
+46 SSSETAPVT
-52 SVVVS
+52 SENTIVGTTNTTSEVVKEGSLATENVVENSATTVVV
-57 SQADDK
+57 D
-63 EKIEGDVKPTIEV
+63 KPTKVSTPVVAEPPKVESPKLEEAPIE
-76 VSPMI
+76 
-81 TVTPL
+81 
-86 KETVENKDNLKETVE
+86 
-101 NKDNLKETAGANK
+101 
-114 PEEVDVVK
+114 K
-122 PSAES
+122 PSNES
-127 VEEGDKHFITS
+127 SFTDRS
-138 VLFSE
+138 NE
-143 SKPVLEGAVE
+143 SAVTE
-153 TSELKE
+153 SNQPTRLRRSKRD
-159 KELVEKLDSS
+159 VSGSS
-169 YPKTEAVSTDSAQS
+169 TPMRTYY
-183 TRSRRGKRS
+183 S
-192 TTESPSSTIDLPLSY
+192 TTEYVTTDSSNVQEVD
-207 GSATLPMTFPSVT
+207 
-220 ETTKIDYTTSS
+220 KIDYTTSK
-231 NPSLESDNS
+231 NPSPAE
-240 DKKVYN
+240 VGRGIYN
-246 NQIESIEKVSTAN
+246 NQIESIEQLPTNTPDAY
-259 KDRHRFRITLKDGQA
+259 RFRVKLKDDES
-274 IPPGGKLVL
+274 IPDGGKLLLSSLGLKGPVSADL
-283 ATIGGGS
+283 FIGTD
-290 PISKE
+290 K
-295 LVIGSETV
+295 IGAIKTYSAYYNPE
-303 GTVTEYR
+303 
-310 PSIDG
+310 SITNRLN
-315 SKSFKDSLKS
+315 KIKD
-325 STTVKEYVDT
+325 VDSYIAL
-335 FEKMGANNLPVTSLV
+335 FESMKPTDQPLTSLV
-350 LEFNSNFSKYNVN
+350 LEFNKNFSTYNKNRVVEFELNWSKYNVVN
-363 RLVEFEINSNTT
+363 HLINSNESSKRVLIGT
-375 NLVDYSLVRKR
+375 NGVEHTPEKSLK
-386 GLSGSSNAVVDSSGT
+386 G
-401 SHTLEKRFTS
+401 
-411 YLLNPYDSK
+411 YLLNPYDTK
-420 GIALDT
+420 AITAGTIVNMVQIANPPYTFSYLNNLRVDT
-426 TKSYISV
+426 GWVGVTKPYYFDDFFIS
-433 KDAPKGT
+433 APKKFEVLNRDLSSSSIVGHA
-440 PVSNE
+440 N
-445 LTIGMDWG
+445 
-453 YATKPNY
+453 
-460 LDTVYTPATG
+460 DT
-470 SFKVSNRESSAD
+470 FKFEVPEN
-482 SIIARKGSL
+482 
-491 LTYRLPD
+491 
-498 DSLFATSKY
+498 SLFATTGY
-507 SVGDIVSVTYLDNVL
+507 NVGDIVELDGRDFTTPKEEVTPD
-522 NEERVS
+522 
-528 SNRFTD
+528 RFTNSNKFA
-534 TDTDNYVN
+534 TTKTGESKTRKIKVRFQL
-542 VEKPAADSSQN
+542 VEKTDRSYTW
-553 RKGFAKFKLVERT
+553 KLVN
-566 DKGYKWELLEDIS
+566 DLVLENVQLD
-579 MKNSTFY
+579 MDVKKLF
-586 MNTES
+586 
-591 LTPVEFRSDW
+591 PFQPRRDW
-601 VSKFGE
+601 VSRFGE
-607 TNLKR
+607 NKLKEFLSGTSHNGSPYLTNNQLQSTLTTNIGGVVKSST
-612 FLEGTTRSAS
+612 GT
-622 SYLGKEQLKA
+622 GE
-632 YVTWTSNGVTK
+632 
-643 DVSTD
+643 
-648 GLINKN
+648 IHKN
-654 TNLILGESTTGT
+654 VNILFGEATTGSV
-666 LKVVHKSDTGEILK
+666 KVVHKTDAGVTLK
-680 AESVVADNK
+680 EEVVATNK
-689 PWYTPVTIDP
+689 PWYTSINLDP
-699 QNFDGYQFKRSSE
+699 ATFEGYQFVSSSE
-712 VLSTIVGSGTRT
+712 TLSTLVGQGDRT
-724 IELIYAKPSERVSKE
+724 IELVYAKPSETVDRDYLPTKY
-739 PIPVT
+739 I
-744 YVVDNT
+744 VDNT
-750 KDGNYRNEVV
+750 KDGTYRNIVEGSPTV
-760 GTPKITTTRTE
+760 TTVRKE
-771 YIYSADTRT
+771 YIYSPTTRT
-780 STSKETVTV
+780 STPKYTTTKVD
-789 QEGTPTVVTLGTKPT
+789 GRPMVVTIGSKPT
-804 TEVTYQDFTT
+804 TEVTYQDFSTT
-814 RYVADPTRT
+814 YVADPTRT

-834 RGTTTTE
+834 RGTTTVE

-860 VVVAPKEAV
+860 VVVAPRNAV

-874 KPTVTETSIPVTTK
+874 KPTVTETTIPVTTK
-888 YKADN
+888 YKADT

-901 VESQGQAGTR
+901 VESQGQVGTR
-911 TTTAP
+911 TTTVP
-916 KVLNTTNG
+916 KVLNTQDG
-924 MVSDGQ
+924 AVSDGQ
-930 PTTKETPI
+930 PTTQETPM
-938 TPKVVKKGTKPKV
+938 TPKVVKKGTKPTVTEKSI
-951 VETPVNFDT
+951 NFTT

-977 VGVQGKVITTTTYTL
+977 AGAQGKVITTTTYTL
-992 NETTGVVTAN
+992 NESTGNVTAN
-1002 NPTERREE
+1002 SPTERREE
-1010 PTNKVITVGTAPTVT
+1010 PKNKVVTVGTAPTVT

-1060 TTTYSVN
+1060 TVTYSVN
-1067 PKTGVVTDN
+1067 PTSGVVTDN
-1076 SPVETTVAPKP
+1076 APVETTVAPKP

-1146 EDTSGIGINYEFAV
+1146 EETSGIGINYEFAV

-1165 SEPEVTAPV
+1165 SEPEVTTPV
-1174 TEVTRVGVKPKVE
+1174 NEVTRVGVKPKVE

-1194 TKYIADESLEF
+1194 TEYIADESLEF
-1205 GKVVATEKGS
+1205 GKVVETEKGS
-1215 EGRVVTTTTYTMNPT
+1215 EGRVVTTTTYTMNPA

-1237 KPTVDTTPM
+1237 KPTVETTPM

-1256 KKVVETP
+1256 KEVVETP
-1263 IEFTTRYERDE
+1263 IEFTTSYERDE

-1284 VSGIA
+1284 VSGVA
-1289 GTIITTTTY
+1289 GKTITTTTY

-1313 TVREEPTTAVV
+1313 TVREEPTTAV
-1324 KVGTKEK
+1324 
-1331 VEVTPIPSPVRYESD
+1331 I
-1346 TSMEKGSPN
+1346 
-1355 KETKGVDGSST
+1355 
-1366 VTTTYSVDSKTG
+1366 
-1378 FVTETVGSP
+1378 
-1387 IVVKATETVVKVGAK
+1387 KVGAK

-1414 EEVVDPDLFEG
+1414 EEVADPELFEG

-1451 EITEKDPVVSTVP
+1451 EITEKDPVISTVP

-1608 ALQDKVEK
+1608 ALKDKVEK

-1633 AAPNNAQGTISV
+1633 ETPSNAKGAISV
-1645 GGTVVDYFYRAVVT
+1645 GGTAVDYFYRAVVK
-1659 VDEYPTVPNDAPK
+1659 VDEYPTIPNDAPK

-1679 SSIGTPGIPEVH
+1679 NPIGTPGIPEVH

-1712 EFKGGVVPNDAPKV
+1712 EFNGGVVPNDAPKV

-1748 NEPLGSVPSDA
+1748 TEPLGFVPSDA

-1793 TQPVVPVV
+1793 KQPAVPVV
-1801 ETPQPQPQ
+1801 EIPQSQPQ

-1815 PFVAKE
+1815 QFVAKE

-1826 TSESDKLVALSGF
+1826 TSDSDKLVALSGV
-1839 GLLGLLGLGLNKRKE
+1839 GLLGLLGFSFKKRKE